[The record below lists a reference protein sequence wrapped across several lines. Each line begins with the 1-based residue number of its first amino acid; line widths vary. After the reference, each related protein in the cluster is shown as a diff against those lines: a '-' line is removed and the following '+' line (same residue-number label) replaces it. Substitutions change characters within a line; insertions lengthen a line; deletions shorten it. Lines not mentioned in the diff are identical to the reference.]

1 MEKKIRWFGGTIDA
15 VKAFPEEVMHQIC
28 RVLTVSQLG
37 DRHPSVTKLIGRSG
51 ASGLS
56 VITHHDGKFT
66 RHVFVSSNAK
76 NVSVLHACE
85 RSTRRKAP
93 PVADAIE
100 LAKSRLAAR
109 GKTRNFGPDSRNS
122 FGDVGIDLP
131 DEFKG
136 EAIIANDIY
145 KIIKQRKLN
154 RTAAMKAMDC
164 KAEFVDCIF
173 SGEFTG
179 YAIRWPLVYLS
190 RLGFDVDIIFRK
202 TPRRRIGKINVHTA
216 L

>member
-1 MEKKIRWFGGTIDA
+1 MEKQIRWFGGTIDA
-15 VKAFPEEVMHQIC
+15 VKAFPEEVTHQIC
-28 RVLTVSQLG
+28 RVLTVLQLG
-37 DRHPSVTKLIGRSG
+37 DPHLSVTKLFGKSG

-56 VITHHDGKFT
+56 VITHFDGKFT
-66 RHVFVSSNAK
+66 RHVFVGGNAK

-85 RSTRRKAP
+85 RTTRRKAKP
-93 PVADAIE
+93 AADMIE

-109 GKTRNFGPDSRNS
+109 GKTRDFGSNSRNA

-136 EAIIANDIY
+136 EAAIANDIY
-145 KIIKQRKLN
+145 KIIKRRKLN
-154 RTAAMKAMDC
+154 RTAAKKAMGC

-173 SGEFTG
+173 SGSFTG

-202 TPRRRIGKINVHTA
+202 TPRRRTGGIIVHTA
-216 L
+216 S